1 MNNPVEPLPRRRL
14 LRALALLALV
24 YAAGLALLA
33 WQPALLPRAARP
45 LLEWSAPRLGQL
57 HLRGTV
63 DPGGAIQLRADSRR
77 LQELE
82 AQGQRGF
89 ALEYDATL
97 DGRIVNRYLLLTLTL
112 LLAWPGF
119 SWRTRL
125 IALGPAL
132 LLIVACSV
140 FDLLVQA
147 YWQEMQMVSRTVA
160 SMGIPITEANERL
173 AADLAAGI
181 RRLQA
186 VKQFLSGGG
195 RPFLGVVSFLAALGV
210 ARLCRPAAKPPALSD
225 SDFDANPGAPGEA
238 GGRDRIGDDVI
249 IQ

>member
-1 MNNPVEPLPRRRL
+1 MHNPIDEQPRRRM
-14 LRALALLALV
+14 LRALALLVLV
-24 YAAGLALLA
+24 YAAGMAFLA
-33 WQPALLPRAARP
+33 WQPAMLPRVARP
-45 LLEWSAPRLGQL
+45 LLEWLAPRFGQL
-57 HLRGTV
+57 HLEGTAG
-63 DPGGAIQLRADSRR
+63 PSGAIQLRADSRR

-119 SWRTRL
+119 SRRTRA

-160 SMGIPITEANERL
+160 SMGIPATEANERL
-173 AADLAAGI
+173 AADLASSI

-195 RPFLGVVSFLAALGV
+195 RPFLAVVSFLAALGV
-210 ARLCRPAAKPPALSD
+210 ARLCQPAAKPPDLSD
-225 SDFDANPGAPGEA
+225 TDFDANPRPPGET
-238 GGRDRIGDDVI
+238 GGRDRIGDDLI